1 MVTLFRRELRV
12 WILVAIAVSAVP
24 FFLFALYALNELGKS
39 EHERVTA
46 QLLNSAQSTANT
58 VSQRLAVGVGYLTTL
73 ATSDAARNNDLP
85 ALYAH
90 AQRVMHQLPDASAIS
105 LVAPDDT
112 IVFLTLRPYGTKGLV
127 ASEMDAV
134 RAVFETGK
142 PTVSGPFKAPIS
154 DKIVTSLGVPI
165 WQGGKVVYCLRLIL
179 LTSSLNDLLVAQ
191 QLPEDWTL
199 AIVAGNGKVVARSRS
214 PEKFVGEQ
222 VRADI
227 LAGTRAR
234 TPAVLDTT
242 TLEGEPV
249 KAALAPVPGWDWS
262 IAVGSPLSKL
272 NGAVN
277 KAHVLL
283 AMFGLAI
290 AVLGALAGHGVQRLA
305 ASNRPATERAGFDVP
320 LRQIRGLWPAVLAL
334 AVAMA
339 LSVTAALATQSSL
352 ALMRHRADQRLAAN
366 AMRTQI
372 VELLSLFKDLETGQ
386 RGYVIT
392 GRDAFLAPYRH
403 ALEKIPQLVTSLKSA
418 MLKEEIEGFNWRE
431 LDALAASRQALAAEA
446 IDDRLTKGEAVL
458 KDAALFDQGRLVMDK
473 LRLALGGLEGLL
485 MRRVDALTTQLHD
498 ESEQAMHVQWL
509 SALAAGM
516 LVSFFIGFWL
526 LERARRK
533 RLYQELA
540 ASHERLESRVQTRTA
555 ELQRASEQI
564 RNFSA
569 ESQRSIEA
577 ERKRLSREVHDQI
590 GQVFTG
596 IKMILKTLQP
606 GSLAADQ
613 QAALNT
619 ALEMGIKTTRRIAA
633 ELRPALLDDLGLR
646 AALDVYLRT
655 HLAAAGLSHDLD
667 IPDGHGLNGE
677 QMTQLFRVVQEAT
690 TNVVRHAQASHIT
703 VTLLATD
710 AAWELQVDDDGVGWD
725 AAQAR
730 EGSLG
735 LVGMQERAQMLGGHV
750 MVERRAQGG
759 TRVAVHIP
767 KGQAT

>member
-1 MVTLFRRELRV
+1 M
-12 WILVAIAVSAVP
+12 
-24 FFLFALYALNELGKS
+24 
-39 EHERVTA
+39 
-46 QLLNSAQSTANT
+46 
-58 VSQRLAVGVGYLTTL
+58 
-73 ATSDAARNNDLP
+73 P

-90 AQRVMHQLPDASAIS
+90 AQRVMHQLPEASAIS

-112 IVFLTLRPYGTKGLV
+112 IVFLTLRPYGTQGLV

-142 PTVSGPFKAPIS
+142 PVVSGPFKAPIS
-154 DKIVTSLGVPI
+154 DKIITSVGVPVL
-165 WQGGKVVYCLRLIL
+165 QGGKVVYCLRLIL

-191 QLPEDWTL
+191 KLPEDWTL
-199 AIVAGNGKVVARSRS
+199 AIIAGNGKVVARSRL

-227 LAGTRAR
+227 REGTRTR
-234 TPAVLDTT
+234 SPVVLDSA

-249 KAALAPVPGWDWS
+249 KAAIAPVPGWDWS

-272 NGAVN
+272 NSAVN
-277 KAHVLL
+277 KAYVLL

-290 AVLGALAGHGVQRLA
+290 AVLGALVSYGVQRLA
-305 ASNRPATERAGFDVP
+305 VSSQPATDRANVDVT
-320 LRQIRGLWPAVLAL
+320 LRKVRGLWPAMLAL
-334 AVAMA
+334 AIAMV

-352 ALMRHRADQRLAAN
+352 TVMKQKADQRLVAN
-366 AMRTQI
+366 VLRTQI

-392 GRDAFLAPYRH
+392 GREAFLDPYRH
-403 ALEKIPQLVTSLKSA
+403 ALEKIPQLVTSLKSVMA
-418 MLKEEIEGFNWRE
+418 QHVIEGFDWRE
-431 LDALAASRQALAAEA
+431 MDALAAARQALAAKAVDE
-446 IDDRLTKGEAVL
+446 RLAKGEAVL
-458 KDAALFDQGRLVMDK
+458 KDAALFDQGRLAMDK
-473 LRLALGGLEGLL
+473 IRLELGILEGLL
-485 MRRVDALTTQLHD
+485 ARRIDVLTTQLRD

-509 SALAAGM
+509 SALAAWV
-516 LVSFFIGFWL
+516 LVSFSIGFWL
-526 LERARRK
+526 LERERRK
-533 RLYQELA
+533 RLYFELA
-540 ASHERLESRVQTRTA
+540 ASHERLESRVQLRTA

-569 ESQRSIEA
+569 ESQRGIEA
-577 ERKRLSREVHDQI
+577 ERKRLSREVHDQV

-596 IKMILKTLQP
+596 IKMILNTLQP

-613 QAALNT
+613 QAALDR

-655 HLAAAGLSHDLD
+655 HLATAGLSHDLD
-667 IPDGHGLNGE
+667 VPDGHGLNGE

-690 TNVVRHAQASHIT
+690 TNVIRHAQASHVT
-703 VTLLATD
+703 VTLLVSD
-710 AAWELQVDDDGVGWD
+710 EAWELQIDDDGVGWD
-725 AAQAR
+725 ATRAR

-735 LVGMQERAQMLGGHV
+735 WVGMQERAQMLGGRV
-750 MVERRAQGG
+750 TVARRTPGG